1 MIEYIDGL
9 NSREAKILNTYINF
23 RNDLY
28 IDEGLL
34 DVQHFRT
41 QTENLII
48 DEKYVKACETLYWM
62 SFVIDHKNM
71 FNVKDEIK

>member
-23 RNDLY
+23 RNDAY
-28 IDEGLL
+28 INEGLL

-48 DEKYVKACETLYWM
+48 NENTSKLVKHY
-62 SFVIDHKNM
+62 IG
-71 FNVKDEIK
+71 